1 MAKILIVD
9 DHVELTENLVDLL
22 KRDHHTVESA
32 LSGRDALELI
42 LNSHFDLAIL
52 DWGLPEISGVEL
64 CRRLRAKDPST
75 AILILTGKSEVT
87 DKVVGFDAGADDYLT
102 KPFHLMELKVR
113 VNALL
118 RRRGKNVQTV
128 LKARDLELEPERFV
142 VRKSG
147 REIKLLPKEFALL
160 EFFMQHPR
168 QVFSLDNLLD
178 RVWASDSQASTAA
191 VHACIRRLRQKIDD
205 GSPESFI
212 ENVHGVG
219 YRFEP

>member
-9 DHVELTENLVDLL
+9 DHVELTESLVDLL

-52 DWGLPEISGVEL
+52 DWGLPEISGVDL

-102 KPFHLMELKVR
+102 KPFYLMELKVR

-118 RRRGKNVQTV
+118 RRRGKNVQT
-128 LKARDLELEPERFV
+128 LLRARDLELEPERFV
-142 VRKSG
+142 VRKAG

-178 RVWASDSQASTAA
+178 RVWASHSQASTAA